1 MITYLLQ
8 VSLVSALFYLLYHLS
23 LSKLT
28 YFKINRV
35 YLMSA
40 LLLSFALPFFPDF
53 ETTSTII
60 ETTVPNSNLS
70 VLMENVEQFEREAI
84 VITADRMD
92 SSFPI
97 DWLSLLYWLGFS
109 ITATHLLY
117 GMYKLFLLYK
127 GGQSMKHGDLN
138 FILTEGA
145 PHLPFSF
152 FNLIFWSKTIP
163 LQGTSSEQM
172 IEHEAAHVRSWHS
185 IDLMLME
192 VITLIAW
199 YFPMVY
205 LYRAAI
211 RNNHEYEA
219 DAYVVRHSSK
229 KVYGHLLIQQSLSGP
244 QIAFVNHFI
253 HSQLKNR
260 ILMLTRKKSS
270 QWSLGNYLLSLPLA
284 LLLLLAFNT
293 NQAVAENP
301 VLEAVVQDSVPQPMF
316 MLNGEKLAYKFVKHI
331 SPDQIESIHVM
342 KGEEIFRTYGFNYEH
357 GVVNIVCPS
366 CKLEDIKRKAVE
378 NPEGYKM
385 PQEAKTTKKATL
397 NGEPVFKVVEQMPLF
412 PGCEGKDLEKEEM
425 RNCANNELLQYIYN
439 NIKYPK
445 AARDNGIEGTVVA
458 SFIIDKEGNIVQPKI
473 ERSIGGYFNEVVL
486 DVVNKMPKWA
496 PGVQR
501 GQKVAVQFMLPIKFK
516 LTDDMVKEDAKDFG
530 TLELKAFS
538 AAPNPTSGMVQLLFE
553 AEAGPTIIT
562 VVDASGREVFRKQL
576 INFDGIYNKQIDLTG
591 APKGMLFLSV
601 RQKDKVYTSQLVKQ

>member
-35 YLMSA
+35 YLISA
-40 LLLSFALPFFPDF
+40 LLLSFALPFLPDF

-60 ETTVPNSNLS
+60 ETAVPNSNLS
-70 VLMENVEQFEREAI
+70 ALMENVDQFEREAI
-84 VITADRMD
+84 VITADRIN
-92 SSFPI
+92 SSFPF
-97 DWLSLLYWLGFS
+97 DWLSLLYWFGFA
-109 ITATHLLY
+109 ITAAHLLY
-117 GMYKLFLLYK
+117 GMYKLYLLYK
-127 GGQSMKHGDLN
+127 GGELEKKGGLN
-138 FILTEGA
+138 FVLTEGA

-152 FNLIFWSKTIP
+152 FNLIFWSKAMP
-163 LQGTSSEQM
+163 LQGVSSKQM
-172 IEHEAAHVRSWHS
+172 IEHEAAHVKSWHS

-192 VITLIAW
+192 VITLVAW

-229 KVYGHLLIQQSLSGP
+229 KAYGHLLIQQSLSGP

-270 QWSLGNYLLSLPLA
+270 HWSLGTYLLSLPLA

-301 VLEAVVQDSVPQPMF
+301 VVETVITDTVPQPLF
-316 MLNGEKLAYKFVKHI
+316 MLNDKKLSYELVRHI
-331 SPDQIESIHVM
+331 SPNLIESIHVM
-342 KGEEIFRTYGFNYEH
+342 KGDEIFRTYGFNH
-357 GVVNIVCPS
+357 KDGVVNIVCPS
-366 CKLEDIKRKAVE
+366 CKLEDIKKKAVE
-378 NPEGYKM
+378 NPEVKRVDY
-385 PQEAKTTKKATL
+385 TVKANKRAIL
-397 NGEPVFKVVEQMPLF
+397 DGEPVFRIVEQMPLF
-412 PGCEGKDLEKEEM
+412 PGCENKDLAREEI
-425 RNCANNELLQYIYN
+425 RDCANDELLQYIYN

-445 AARDNGIEGTVVA
+445 IARDNGIEGTVVV
-458 SFIIDKEGNIVQPKI
+458 SFVIDKEGNIVQP
-473 ERSIGGYFNEVVL
+473 EMRRSLGGYFDDVVL
-486 DVVNKMPKWA
+486 HVVNKMPQWS
-496 PGVQR
+496 PGKQR
-501 GQKVAVQFMLPIKFK
+501 GQEVAVQFNLPIKFK
-516 LTDDMVKEDAKDFG
+516 LTDDMVKEDAQDFG
-530 TLELKAFS
+530 KLELKAFS
-538 AAPNPTSGMVQLLFE
+538 VAPNPTNGMVQLLFE

-562 VVDASGREVFRKQL
+562 VSDASGKEVMRKQL
-576 INFDGIYNKQIDLTG
+576 INFDGIYNSQIDLTD
-591 APKGMLFLSV
+591 APKGMLFVSV
-601 RQKDKVYTSQLVKQ
+601 RQKDKVYTSKIVKQ